1 MIKMNCLADYN
12 FNRKALAFMIFKIK
26 TYYKMNFLK
35 IIKIIWRFKLM
46 IEILFILKIKTINKI
61 YNQVQQIGITLV
73 FNQNNLI

>member
-35 IIKIIWRFKLM
+35 IIKII
-46 IEILFILKIKTINKI
+46 
-61 YNQVQQIGITLV
+61 
-73 FNQNNLI
+73 